1 MATKV
6 KQHMKPG
13 MLIPWAA
20 VILVLSAG
28 TINCMTHDGNDT
40 DFISLLDFKRAIRN
54 DPKGALSSWNS
65 SIHFCSWEGV
75 ACSRTYPERVVA
87 LNLSGQA
94 LDGQISPSLGNISH
108 LASLDLS
115 TNKFSG
121 LIPPLGYLHKLKFLD
136 LNYNLLQGNIPDSV
150 TNFSNLRGLFLA
162 GNMLVG
168 EIPKKVALLSNLR
181 DLWLQ
186 SNNLSGAIP
195 PELGNITTFKQ
206 VILQTNQLHGSI
218 PEELGKLSNMS
229 DLLLGGNSLSGRIPE
244 TLLNLSSLQ
253 QLAMPMNMLHG
264 PLPSKIGDFLPLLRL
279 LYLGGNILGG
289 HIPESL
295 GNASEL
301 QSIELEYNYGFT
313 GKIPPSL
320 GKLRKL
326 RTLGLND
333 NNLEAK
339 DNQSWEFLDALTN
352 CTRLVKLSLY
362 GNLLQGILPN
372 SVGNLSSNLDYLTLG
387 NNMLY
392 GLVPSSIGNLHKL
405 IKLDLQNNSFTGPID
420 GWIGNIVNLEGLYIQ
435 SNNFSGH
442 IPDSIGNIS
451 KLTELV
457 LTNNQF
463 YGPIPSSLGILPQL
477 SILYLSY
484 NKLQGSIPENLIS
497 GTIVFCSLSNN
508 NLEGQ
513 IPFLGNLQQLNYLY
527 LSSNKLT
534 GEIPPSLGTCQQLQY
549 VELDSNLLS
558 GSIPVSLGD
567 LSSLTMLNLSYNN
580 FSGSIPISLS
590 KLQLLTQLDMSHN
603 HLDGE
608 VPTDGVF
615 KNTTAISLEGNSQL
629 CGGVLELHMPP
640 CPDVSQRRSRWR
652 HYFVRLLIPI
662 LGIVILTSLIYF
674 IISRNKVSRAHL
686 SLSFSG
692 DQFPKV
698 SYKDLAQATENFTE
712 SNLIGRG
719 SHGSVYKGRLITP
732 EHVVVAV
739 KVFDLAIEGTDRSFM
754 SECQALRNIRH
765 RNLLPILTACSTI
778 DNRGNDFKAL
788 VYRFMAN
795 GSLDTWLH
803 TPDYGNAAN
812 KLDMSRRLEIAVDI
826 ADALQYI
833 HHDCESP
840 IIHCDLKPSNILL
853 DDDMTG
859 HLGDFG
865 IARFYLETKSQTT
878 ADSRSTG
885 TINLKGTIGYIA
897 PEYAGGSCLSTSGDV
912 YSFGVVLMEM
922 LTGKRPTDPL
932 FGNGLSIID
941 FCKTNFPDKILDI
954 VDAYL
959 LEQYKDCARANPEK
973 GNRVLQCSLALVKVA
988 LSCTCQ
994 APGDRINMREAATE
1008 LHELKLTHCVGDEC

>member
-1 MATKV
+1 MTQTSSPSLISSV
-6 KQHMKPG
+6 QSG
-13 MLIPWAA
+13 MIQ
-20 VILVLSAG
+20 
-28 TINCMTHDGNDT
+28 
-40 DFISLLDFKRAIRN
+40 
-54 DPKGALSSWNS
+54 KGALSSWNS
-65 SIHFCSWEGV
+65 SIHFCRWEGV
-75 ACSRTYPERVVA
+75 ACSRTRPESVVA

-94 LDGQISPSLGNISH
+94 LDGEISPSLGNISH

-115 TNKFSG
+115 ANRFSG
-121 LIPPLGYLHKLKFLD
+121 LIPPLGYLHEIKFLD
-136 LNYNLLQGNIPDSV
+136 LNYNSLQGNIPDTI
-150 TNFSNLRGLFLA
+150 TNCSNLRELYLA
-162 GNMLVG
+162 GNMLAG
-168 EIPKKVALLSNLR
+168 EIPRKVALLSNLR
-181 DLWLQ
+181 DLWLH

-195 PELGNITTFKQ
+195 PELGNLTTLKQ
-206 VILQTNQLHGSI
+206 VILQANQLHGSI

-229 DLLLGGNSLSGRIPE
+229 YLMLGGNRLSGRIPE
-244 TLLNLSSLQ
+244 ALFNVSSLQ
-253 QLAMPMNMLHG
+253 QLSLPVNMLHG
-264 PLPSKIGDFLPLLRL
+264 PLPSKIGDLLPNLRFLF
-279 LYLGGNILGG
+279 LGANMLGG

-301 QSIELEYNYGFT
+301 QAIDLKYNNGFS

-326 RTLGLND
+326 RKVGLD
-333 NNLEAK
+333 GNNLEAK
-339 DNQSWEFLDALTN
+339 DSQSWEFLDALAN
-352 CTRLVKLSLY
+352 CTLLETLTLD
-362 GNLLQGILPN
+362 GNLLQGVLPY
-372 SVGNLSSNLDYLTLG
+372 SIGNLSSDLDYLTLG
-387 NNMLY
+387 FNMLY
-392 GLVPSSIGNLHKL
+392 GLVPSSIGNFHKL
-405 IKLDLQNNSFTGPID
+405 TKLNLQHNSFTGLVD
-420 GWIGNIVNLEGLYIQ
+420 GWIGKFVHLEGLYVQ
-435 SNNFSGH
+435 ANNFSGH
-442 IPDSIGNIS
+442 IPYSIGNLS
-451 KLTELV
+451 KLSELYLAV
-457 LTNNQF
+457 NQF
-463 YGPIPSSLGILPQL
+463 YGPIPSSLGNL
-477 SILYLSY
+477 SQVTSLDLSY
-484 NKLQGSIPENLIS
+484 NNLQGNIPNNLIAP
-497 GTIVFCSLSNN
+497 TIVQCSLSNN

-513 IPFLGNLQQLNYLY
+513 IPYVGNLQHLNYLD

-534 GEIPPSLGTCQQLQY
+534 GEIPPSLGTCQQLQS
-549 VELDSNLLS
+549 VQIDSNLLS

-567 LSSLTMLNLSYNN
+567 LISLTMLNLSYNN
-580 FSGSIPISLS
+580 FSGSIPIALS

-640 CPDVSQRRSRWR
+640 CPDVTQRRTGRR
-652 HYFVRLLIPI
+652 HYFGRILIPV

-692 DQFPKV
+692 EQFPKV

-719 SHGSVYKGRLITP
+719 SHGSVYKGRLTTP

-739 KVFDLAIEGTDRSFM
+739 KVFDLSMEGTDRSFM

-765 RNLLPILTACSTI
+765 RNLVPILTACSTI

-795 GSLDTWLH
+795 ASLDTWLH
-803 TPDYGNAAN
+803 PPGYGNAAN
-812 KLDMSRRLEIAVDI
+812 KLDLSQRLEIASDI

-853 DDDMTG
+853 DDDMTA

-865 IARFYLETKSQTT
+865 IARFYLETKSQRTG
-878 ADSRSTG
+878 DSRSTG

-932 FGNGLSIID
+932 FCNGLSIID
-941 FCKTNFPDKILDI
+941 FCKTNFPDQILDI
-954 VDAYL
+954 LDACLIEEY
-959 LEQYKDCARANPEK
+959 QDCARANPEK
-973 GNRVLQCSLALVKVA
+973 ANRFRQWLLALVKVA

-1008 LHELKLTHCVGDEC
+1008 LHEIKLTHCIGDEC